1 LNQTETERLIDLGE
15 TSERVAFTCPGCGRD
30 TVIHVGLRTM
40 LPEKR
45 CLRCQGTDRVG
56 RMVKPMVKGQRTGT
70 HGGRRIADPEL
81 RARQRA
87 KTLRASRTRMGQPF
101 RAGCAV
107 TNSEQVGTTKKGTPI
122 YKCSGH
128 KHRKGSYVSQSGQGG
143 GKKFR

>member
-87 KTLRASRTRMGQPF
+87 KTLRASKTRMGEPM
-101 RAGCAV
+101 RKPCAQYD
-107 TNSEQVGTTKKGTPI
+107 E
-122 YKCSGH
+122 CSNH
-128 KHRKGSYVSQSGQGG
+128 KHRKASRPHPAQTGRG
-143 GKKFR
+143 KFR